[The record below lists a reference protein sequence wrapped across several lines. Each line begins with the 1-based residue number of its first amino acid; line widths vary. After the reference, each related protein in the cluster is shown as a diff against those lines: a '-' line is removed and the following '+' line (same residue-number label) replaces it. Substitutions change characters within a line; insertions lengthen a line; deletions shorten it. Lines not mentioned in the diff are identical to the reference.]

1 MTNLTMNV
9 EGMTCGHCAQT
20 VKDAVTGLSGINRVD
35 VDLEKKLVTV
45 EFDEVLGKV
54 ESITDKIVEVGFE
67 VKIKMPT

>member
-1 MTNLTMNV
+1 MNV

-20 VKDAVTGLSGINRVD
+20 VKDAVTGLSGINRVE

>member
-20 VKDAVTGLSGINRVD
+20 VKDAVTGLLGINRVE

-67 VKIKMPT
+67 VKN

>member
-67 VKIKMPT
+67 VKN

>member
-20 VKDAVTGLSGINRVD
+20 VKDAVTGLSGINRVE

>member
-20 VKDAVTGLSGINRVD
+20 VKDAVTGLSGINRVE

-67 VKIKMPT
+67 VKN

>member
-54 ESITDKIVEVGFE
+54 ESITDKIVDVGFE

>member
-20 VKDAVTGLSGINRVD
+20 VKDAVAGLSGINRVD

-67 VKIKMPT
+67 VKN